1 MKEGVFMNSSNSNT
15 KISITN
21 HLLVSFYGITLFS
34 NVIIFFLADMDK
46 RLRMTSGVAMLSL
59 ILTVIFVKKLLQNS
73 PSSSQLNDKKNGGTS
88 IGELAASS
96 DNSNHQSLN
105 LLEENSNEVFTR
117 YSNNIQQ
124 INDLSLQLKSLM
136 DKKAET
142 IQNTTDYMQDMTQRI
157 NNQFLEIDS
166 INGTAT
172 EMSEDINKVMESQ
185 HMVAKLAS
193 DTLESAQHGN
203 TMIENSVNEIKF
215 ILNKIADTDVIIL
228 NLNEKILEINN
239 ITKSI
244 DSIAGQTNLLAL
256 NAAIE
261 AARAGESG
269 RGFAVVAD
277 EVGKLAIESKKAT
290 EEISSLIKEIQNN
303 SQEAVNSMGHS
314 KELIEKSIDSIQNT
328 RDTFNTIV
336 EDNQKVK
343 TQLNDSNDLVQKACI
358 SSEKVSETGYSLVMI
373 ADETLS
379 STHKVSKL
387 IKQQNADDKDMSDL
401 TANLISSSEEL
412 KMILNTL

>member
-1 MKEGVFMNSSNSNT
+1 MNSSNSNT